1 MLWEEHVL
9 VVSRD
14 ENIGRFKME
23 ATSPIGHE
31 RTNLHLMRS
40 NVLDY
45 KSYLDIWWTLHHR
58 AIVFSYKSCLDSNVC
73 SHKLVVLVHDR

>member
-23 ATSPIGHE
+23 ATSLIGHE

-45 KSYLDIWWTLHHR
+45 KSYLDI
-58 AIVFSYKSCLDSNVC
+58 
-73 SHKLVVLVHDR
+73 

>member
-1 MLWEEHVL
+1 MLWEEHVLHVLVL

-23 ATSPIGHE
+23 ATSLIGHE

-45 KSYLDIWWTLHHR
+45 KS
-58 AIVFSYKSCLDSNVC
+58 
-73 SHKLVVLVHDR
+73 